1 MIRRF
6 FVMAVVLAAPHALAA
21 TDNASSPPMSQAER
35 RLFVDPHLQDI
46 RPPATLRYRF
56 VKAGSLEAGRRDEL
70 QVALRAA
77 ADGRCCD
84 ATGGFVGE
92 PQRLPLPR
100 IDGATANPV
109 VLYFLEHDMREM
121 QRLTRGQPNYFRK
134 RIRLALADAATSR
147 DTTVEYRGRALPA
160 VELRIAPYADD
171 PMRARYERFAAKE
184 YVFVLAAGVP
194 GGVVQ
199 LRTRLA
205 SPDGAALLEETLTLD
220 DSQPER

>member
-1 MIRRF
+1 MIRRL
-6 FVMAVVLAAPHALAA
+6 FVIAVVLAAPHALAA
-21 TDNASSPPMSQAER
+21 DDNPPASPMSQAER
-35 RLFVDPHLQDI
+35 RLFVDPHLKDI
-46 RPPATLRYRF
+46 RPPTTLRYRF

-70 QVALRAA
+70 HMALRAGT
-77 ADGRCCD
+77 DGRCCD
-84 ATGGFVGE
+84 ATGRFVGE
-92 PQRLPLPR
+92 PQRLPLPG
-100 IDGATANPV
+100 IEGASSNPI
-109 VLYFLEHDMREM
+109 VLYFLEHDVREM

-147 DTTVEYRGRALPA
+147 DTTIDYRGRALPA

-194 GGVVQ
+194 GGVHQ

-205 SPDGAALLEETLTLD
+205 SPDGAVLLEETLTLD